1 MAATEKKCVMN
12 RGSPVSH
19 PGKVIRF
26 ADVPSPGVPEGIAV
40 SGDGQIAVGT
50 FYHEG
55 PSHIFVFDAEGKV
68 LRDVT
73 IRDKVPSPLLGVIWK
88 GNDIYAADF
97 GNGRILLITPDDR
110 VTVFAELPQLTQM
123 TPGPAE
129 QPPGPNGFALDRV
142 GNLYVSD
149 SFQGVVWKIAAAGQV
164 SVWKRDVALI
174 STRELPFGANGIT
187 FTPEGNAL
195 LVANSG
201 EGTIARIAVS
211 EDGSAGAVSI
221 FADDITAP
229 DGIAFGPDGNL
240 WVLSPAAEDYAVA
253 VFSPTGER
261 LTSVSTE
268 GFNGPTSID
277 FLGDTLLAVNLGY
290 FTQVK
295 DYYIAALP
303 IEAVVRN

>member
-1 MAATEKKCVMN
+1 MN
-12 RGSPVSH
+12 RGLPVSR

-26 ADVPSPGVPEGIAV
+26 ADVPYPGMPEGIAV
-40 SGDGQIAVGT
+40 SPNGHIAVGT

-55 PSHIFVFDAEGKV
+55 PSHIFVFDTEGKV

-88 GNDIYAADF
+88 SNDIYAADF

-110 VTVFAELPQLTQM
+110 VIPFVQLPQLPRM
-123 TPGPAE
+123 SPGPSE
-129 QPPGPNGFALDRV
+129 QPPGPNGLALDRV

-149 SFQGVVWKIAAAGQV
+149 SFQGAVWKIAASGQA
-164 SVWKRDVALI
+164 SVWKRDVTLI
-174 STRELPFGANGIT
+174 STKELPFGANGIT
-187 FTPEGNAL
+187 FTAQGDAL

-201 EGTIARIAVS
+201 EGTIVRIAVR

-221 FADDITAP
+221 FAEGITVP

-240 WVLSPAAEDYAVA
+240 WVLSPATKDYAVLVIA
-253 VFSPTGER
+253 PAGKR
-261 LTSVSTE
+261 LASVGTK
-268 GFNGPTSID
+268 GFNGPTSLD
-277 FLGDTLLAVNLGY
+277 FLGNTLLAVNLGY
-290 FTQVK
+290 FTQVR

-303 IEAVVRN
+303 IEGVVKREAGRERG